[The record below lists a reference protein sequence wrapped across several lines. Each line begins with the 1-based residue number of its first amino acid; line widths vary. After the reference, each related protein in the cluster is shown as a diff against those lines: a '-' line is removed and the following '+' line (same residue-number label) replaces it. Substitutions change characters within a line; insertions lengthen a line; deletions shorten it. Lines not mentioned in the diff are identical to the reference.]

1 MEGIMSDKT
10 KSTNF
15 FKKAFSL
22 QYISLPLSLLSL
34 LLSLLVVF
42 MPLVSYTLAIH
53 HASISL
59 FFIAFILSLSG
70 LIIEIVKLIK
80 NEQSAFS
87 IQIAIVMFSL
97 FIVCIVAPLTINAYS
112 IVG

>member
-1 MEGIMSDKT
+1 MSDKT
-10 KSTNF
+10 KSSNF

-22 QYISLPLSLLSL
+22 QYISLPLSILSL

-42 MPLVSYTLAIH
+42 MPLASYTLAVH
-53 HASISL
+53 HAAISL

-70 LIIEIVKLIK
+70 IIIEVIKLIK
-80 NEQSAFS
+80 NDQSTFS
-87 IQIAIVMFSL
+87 IQLAIVMFSL

-112 IVG
+112 IIA